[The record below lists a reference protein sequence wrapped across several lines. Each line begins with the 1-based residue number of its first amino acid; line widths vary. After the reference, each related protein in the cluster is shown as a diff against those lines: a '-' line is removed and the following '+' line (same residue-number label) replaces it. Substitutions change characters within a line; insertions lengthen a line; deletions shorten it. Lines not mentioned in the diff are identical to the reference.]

1 MSQLLEI
8 HEKLIFWYAGDR
20 RSNELKALERKYQGR
35 MVFTAERDDLYQVLQ
50 HVDVYL
56 NTYPVSGGLMLQYAA
71 LAGRIPFT
79 LLHDDEPFGMLL
91 DNDGVYYRSRDEMIS
106 AINRY
111 LIDDDYRIMLEE
123 NMSHAVITPENFIS
137 NLQKLL
143 IENKTEYPLE
153 INQVDVKSFQQTYLE
168 RWEDKF
174 SYRMIVAQKDLVIY
188 RRYLREIVLWLV
200 LMLKS
205 IF

>member
-1 MSQLLEI
+1 
-8 HEKLIFWYAGDR
+8 
-20 RSNELKALERKYQGR
+20 
-35 MVFTAERDDLYQVLQ
+35 
-50 HVDVYL
+50 
-56 NTYPVSGGLMLQYAA
+56 
-71 LAGRIPFT
+71 
-79 LLHDDEPFGMLL
+79 
-91 DNDGVYYRSRDEMIS
+91 
-106 AINRY
+106 
-111 LIDDDYRIMLEE
+111 
-123 NMSHAVITPENFIS
+123 MSHAVITPENFIS

-205 IF
+205 IFLGNKDYRR